1 MLVPVLALGVFVFST
16 ALRVRHIEFVSDVG
30 TPPKDGGAWRPKLI
44 VPGHHNESYE
54 WLDQTRQMFAT
65 GDLRVRHVE
74 YENAPAGHDVSSAS
88 PYRWWLGL
96 IAWVDHELTGYP
108 LGRCIEAAAVVADP
122 LILILLA
129 ITTVIYVARCYG
141 ALSATLL
148 SLGFVTIF
156 PFASIFLPGAPDYGG
171 LSLACALWSILL
183 ILAGITAR
191 TGDKR
196 DSARKIRL
204 RFLGAGIVGGI
215 GMWISVSSMAPIIVG
230 IGLGA
235 LIAAS
240 AGRSGFKAGGALPSG
255 DLPWR
260 LWALGGALTCLCAYL
275 VEYFPGHLGN
285 WEFRS
290 IHPLFGV
297 AWLGG
302 GDLVA
307 RASSWIREPGRRPST
322 RGLLLGL
329 LSTSA
334 MFSVPFA
341 MWRAHD
347 LGFLTTDPH
356 SMRLSMLPESAIA
369 PSFLDLLLQNG
380 FTPAICFTL
389 IPLLILVPAVWLL
402 FNRSLKPGQVASIA
416 VSLGPVLTAL
426 AFAFREISWW
436 SGVDCA
442 LLTVMVVSAA
452 AMSEINVSPFIA
464 WAAGTLAAIAV
475 LPGSARLWPAL
486 GPQSE
491 RAFTETEVVT
501 LIERDLAYLLS
512 NHAGTSDVVALAP
525 PDATVAM
532 YYYGQIRGLGTF
544 GWENR
549 NGLGAAVRIIS
560 ASTPEESRELIGQ
573 RNVTHIVIP
582 SWDPYMDAYARL
594 GEGQVEGTFLERL
607 RQWNLPP
614 WLRPV
619 PYLLPTVSG
628 FEGRSVAVL
637 EVVDD
642 QNDAVAASRLAEYF
656 VDMGQLD
663 LAANAGVALRSFRG
677 APGAILAQAEI
688 AIERGDQ
695 EAFASTVEELLRR
708 ISGGADRTMP
718 WDQKVRLCIVL
729 VRAHQIELARVRLKQ
744 CLNEINDAKVRL
756 LGDKTL
762 FRFELLQRSFGL
774 EIADPGVRDTAM
786 ELLPPDL
793 RSRISSAGH

>member
-1 MLVPVLALGVFVFST
+1 MLVPVLALGAFVFST
-16 ALRVRHIEFVSDVG
+16 ALRVRHIEFVSDIG
-30 TPPKDGGAWRPKLI
+30 TPPTAGSEWRPKLI

-65 GDLRVRHVE
+65 GDWRVRHVD
-74 YENAPAGHDVSSAS
+74 YENAPIGHDVSSAS

-129 ITTVIYVARCYG
+129 IVTVTYVARCYG

-148 SLGFVTIF
+148 SVGLVTIF
-156 PFASIFLPGAPDYGG
+156 PFASIFLPGSPDYSG
-171 LSLACALWSILL
+171 LSVACALWSILL
-183 ILAGITAR
+183 VLAGITAGN
-191 TGDKR
+191 GDTR
-196 DSARKIRL
+196 EFARKIRL
-204 RFLGAGIVGGI
+204 RFLGAGIVGGV
-215 GMWISVSSMAPIIVG
+215 GMWISVSSMAPILVG

-240 AGRSGFKAGGALPSG
+240 AGRIGLKAGRGLPSE

-260 LWALGGALTCLCAYL
+260 LWALGGALTCLFAYL
-275 VEYFPGHLGN
+275 AEYFPGHLGN

-290 IHPLFGV
+290 IHPLFGL

-302 GDLVA
+302 ADLVA
-307 RASSWIREPGRRPST
+307 RASSWVRRPGRQPSI
-322 RGLLLGL
+322 RDLLLGL
-329 LSTSA
+329 LSISA
-334 MFSVPFA
+334 TLSLPFA

-356 SMRLSMLPESAIA
+356 SMRLSMLPESEIA
-369 PSFLDLLLQNG
+369 PSFLALLLQNG

-389 IPLLILVPAVWLL
+389 LPLLILVPAVWLL
-402 FNRSLKPGQVASIA
+402 SNRSLRPWQFTSIA
-416 VSLGPVLTAL
+416 VSLGPVLMAL

-436 SGVDCA
+436 SRVDCA
-442 LLTVMVVSAA
+442 LLAMMVVSAA
-452 AMSEINVSPFIA
+452 AMRETNASPVIA
-464 WAAGTLAAIAV
+464 WVGGTIAAIAV

-486 GPQSE
+486 GSE
-491 RAFTETEVVT
+491 TEKGFTETEVVT
-501 LIERDLAYLLS
+501 LIERDLAYWLS
-512 NHAGTSDVVALAP
+512 NQAGTSDVVALAP
-525 PDATVAM
+525 PDATIAM

-573 RNVTHIVIP
+573 RNVTHIVFP

-619 PYLLPTVSG
+619 PYLLPMVSG

-663 LAANAGVALRSFRG
+663 LAAGAGIALRSFRG
-677 APGAILAQAEI
+677 APGAVLAQAEI

-708 ISGGADRTMP
+708 ISGGADRSMP

-729 VRAHQIELARVRLKQ
+729 VRAHQIDLARVRLKQ
-744 CLNEINDAKVRL
+744 CLDEINDAKVRL

-762 FRFELLQRSFGL
+762 FRFELLQKSFGL
-774 EIADPGVRDTAM
+774 EIADPRVRATAL

-793 RSRISSAGH
+793 RSRIASAGH